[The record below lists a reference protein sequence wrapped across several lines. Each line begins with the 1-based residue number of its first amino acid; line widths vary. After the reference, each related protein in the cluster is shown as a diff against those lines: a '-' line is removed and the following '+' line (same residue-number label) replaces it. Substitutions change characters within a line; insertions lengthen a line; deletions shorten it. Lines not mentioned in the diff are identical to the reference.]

1 MRTKILSTLMT
12 VFLLVILLPGTA
24 SPDKSIPAVEK
35 APAAAAATGVA
46 PRLVFDEMEHDFG
59 EIKQQEEVKHIF
71 KFRNE
76 GDALLVVE
84 EVKPSCGCTGTLL
97 SAEKIPPG
105 GEGEIEVTFKSGRSS
120 GKKKKYISVISNDPS
135 KPVEKIYIM
144 ADIVVPVEIRPR
156 QIYWVA
162 DKDESSE
169 KLVEITYKPELSIN
183 IVKLE
188 LSSDAFKASATPK
201 GEGNRPGYDI
211 DILFDGSLPTGRF
224 TEKLTVTTDNE
235 EYPSLSVII
244 RGQVTGKVKV
254 VPGAVALGVIKDGE
268 LPSRAIRVYVKDNR
282 DFEITAIEPSNPL
295 ITTEIT
301 KNTKT
306 SGYSVKVSL
315 NARPPTSGAFSE
327 NIRIKTSVAPDAPIE
342 IAVYAY
348 VQ

>member
-1 MRTKILSTLMT
+1 MRTKTLSTLMT
-12 VFLLVILLPGTA
+12 VLLLIAVLPGTA
-24 SPDKSIPAVEK
+24 SPEESIPAAGK
-35 APAAAAATGVA
+35 AAAAGAA

-84 EVKPSCGCTGTLL
+84 EVKSSCGCTGTLL
-97 SAEKIPPG
+97 STKNIPPG

-135 KPVEKIYIM
+135 KPVEKIHIM
-144 ADIVVPVEIRPR
+144 ADIVIPVEIRPR
-156 QIYWVA
+156 QIYWVVE
-162 DKDESSE
+162 KDAPSK
-169 KLVEITYKPELSIN
+169 KLVELTYQPELSIN
-183 IVKLE
+183 IVKIE

-201 GEGNRPGYDI
+201 DEGNRPGYDI
-211 DILFDGSLPTGRF
+211 NILFDGSLPAGRF
-224 TEKLTVTTDNE
+224 NEKLTITTDNK
-235 EYPSLSVII
+235 EYPSLSVVI

-268 LPSRAIRVYVKDNR
+268 IPSRAIRVYVKDNR
-282 DFEITAIEPSNPL
+282 DFEITAIVPSNPL

-301 KNTKT
+301 RNTET
-306 SGYSVKVSL
+306 PGYSVRVSL
-315 NARPPTSGAFSE
+315 SARPLTSGAFSE
-327 NIRIKTSVAPDAPIE
+327 NIRIKTSVDPDAPIE

>member
-1 MRTKILSTLMT
+1 MRTKTLSTLMT
-12 VFLLVILLPGTA
+12 VLLLIAVLPGTA
-24 SPDKSIPAVEK
+24 SPEESIPAAGK
-35 APAAAAATGVA
+35 AAAAGAA

-84 EVKPSCGCTGTLL
+84 EVKSSCGCTGTLL
-97 SAEKIPPG
+97 STKNIPPG

-135 KPVEKIYIM
+135 KPVEKIHIM
-144 ADIVVPVEIRPR
+144 ADIVIPVEIRPR

-162 DKDESSE
+162 EKDAPSK
-169 KLVEITYKPELSIN
+169 KLVELTYQPELSIN
-183 IVKLE
+183 IVKIE

-201 GEGNRPGYDI
+201 DEGNRPGYDI
-211 DILFDGSLPTGRF
+211 NILFDGSLPAGRF
-224 TEKLTVTTDNE
+224 NEKLTITTDNK
-235 EYPSLSVII
+235 EYPSLSVVI

-254 VPGAVALGVIKDGE
+254 VPSSVALGVVKDGE
-268 LPSRAIRVYVKDNR
+268 LPSRTIRVYAKDNR

-301 KNTKT
+301 ENTGAP
-306 SGYSVKVSL
+306 GYSVKVSL
-315 NARPPTSGAFSE
+315 NAKPPASGAFSE
-327 NIRIKTSVAPDAPIE
+327 NIRIKTSVDPDAPIE